1 MDGTAEFNGANSC
14 EQQDTPGECGRFYP
28 EIVAASGQ
36 RQCLTR
42 QHIQSPS
49 QLATPGTAVI
59 HINSSFVERPYCNI

>member
-1 MDGTAEFNGANSC
+1 MDGTTEFNGASDHD
-14 EQQDTPGECGRFYP
+14 QQDIPGECDRLYLG
-28 EIVAASGQ
+28 IVAASGQ

>member
-1 MDGTAEFNGANSC
+1 MDGTTEFNGANDR
-14 EQQDTPGECGRFYP
+14 EQQDTPGECGRLYP
-28 EIVAASGQ
+28 GIVAASGQ
-36 RQCLTR
+36 RQCLAR